1 MCGKNHNLK
10 SSCDI
15 LFWTVEDT
23 QASSTFFLGKIIST
37 VNFDICALQL
47 SERRRGLYSEC
58 TAVVF
63 CHRPSW
69 RHSFCQLSIIS
80 VFLKVPLSS
89 FQLIDDHISFMR
101 KVYQLY
107 DKGCRVRR
115 FNKSLFITELSV

>member
-23 QASSTFFLGKIIST
+23 QASSTFFSGKLKIIST
-37 VNFDICALQL
+37 ANFDICALQL

-63 CHRPSW
+63 VIG
-69 RHSFCQLSIIS
+69 RHG
-80 VFLKVPLSS
+80 VMVPAS
-89 FQLIDDHISFMR
+89 
-101 KVYQLY
+101 Y
-107 DKGCRVRR
+107 R
-115 FNKSLFITELSV
+115 FSQYS

>member
-10 SSCDI
+10 SRCDI

-63 CHRPSW
+63 VIG
-69 RHSFCQLSIIS
+69 RHGVIVSASYRLSQY
-80 VFLKVPLSS
+80 F
-89 FQLIDDHISFMR
+89 
-101 KVYQLY
+101 
-107 DKGCRVRR
+107 
-115 FNKSLFITELSV
+115 